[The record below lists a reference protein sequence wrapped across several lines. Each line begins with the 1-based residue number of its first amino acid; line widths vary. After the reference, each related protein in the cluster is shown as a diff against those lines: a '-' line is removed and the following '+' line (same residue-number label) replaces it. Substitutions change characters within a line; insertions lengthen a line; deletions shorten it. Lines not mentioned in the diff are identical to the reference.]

1 MVVAAAAASTLHFE
15 LDPSKV
21 LFRICPSVV
30 LEKRVDPFISDNS
43 SSLQVAKLR
52 NKIFEA
58 AHLLMSD
65 AELIASTL
73 STSPVETT
81 SDIPAATT
89 APLLASNDTLIPPP
103 TAAAAVSN
111 PNSGARCRCEVCGI
125 SGTVSNFYS
134 PRFCSRECRYERNK
148 GNHVL
153 PRPDIG
159 IITCR
164 ECGKVGSSTEF
175 FSAKYCSKKCRY
187 ERGGRPPPQS
197 RSNEVDASGDST
209 ATLDLRLKA
218 KRDIAAQRLSA
229 SLPSE
234 PNAVAP
240 PRATGFPMLA
250 SIPRGFNPSSFHTLQ
265 SSAAGTAIDSSSNYV
280 AATVA
285 ANWQLL
291 VDYQP
296 RDKDQTPSLFYLL
309 DAVAALQE
317 SIVRASL
324 DCVREETLLEA
335 TNRRLQE
342 LENDINACIAGASDA
357 VSLEDRKSY
366 YDIIRKMWA
375 DRALLQKDELRI
387 LEQLRKQQESKGK
400 LRAQLLDKEQS
411 LLTLGLTV
419 LAFRCFPFAFDPYYL
434 TLPLAVV

>member
-1 MVVAAAAASTLHFE
+1 
-15 LDPSKV
+15 
-21 LFRICPSVV
+21 
-30 LEKRVDPFISDNS
+30 
-43 SSLQVAKLR
+43 
-52 NKIFEA
+52 
-58 AHLLMSD
+58 MSD
-65 AELIASTL
+65 AEHIACTF
-73 STSPVETT
+73 STSPVEAP
-81 SDIPAATT
+81 SDIPVVAIS
-89 APLLASNDTLIPPP
+89 APVLASDDTLISAPI
-103 TAAAAVSN
+103 AAAVVSN
-111 PNSGARCRCEVCGI
+111 SNSGAPCRCEVCGV
-125 SGTVSNFYS
+125 SGMVSNFYS

-187 ERGGRPPPQS
+187 ERGGRPPPQF
-197 RSNEVDASGDST
+197 RSNEVDASCDST
-209 ATLDLRLKA
+209 ANLEIRLKA
-218 KRDIAAQRLSA
+218 KRDITAQRLSA

-234 PNAVAP
+234 PNALVP
-240 PRATGFPMLA
+240 PRATGLPMLA
-250 SIPRGFNPSSFHTLQ
+250 PIPRGFNPSSFHALQ
-265 SSAAGTAIDSSSNYV
+265 SSAADTATDIHSSLQSIM
-280 AATVA
+280 AANVA

-357 VSLEDRKSY
+357 VSLEDRKLY

-375 DRALLQKDELRI
+375 DRALLQKDEIRM

-419 LAFRCFPFAFDPYYL
+419 LAFGHFPFTFDFYPL
-434 TLPLAVV
+434 TLPFAVFEARLQMPHGWVLVPADGLSYDAPIASRQSARCRHAGYDRFARY